1 MKQLQNI
8 IIHGYAE
15 IIIVGFLLIKREH
28 GLVRVGLVRTVCLFY
43 LEGKLER
50 ILCVGRIV
58 GWIVCL
64 LVAYSLHSKVL
75 GRFDSQSA
83 LVNQLV
89 GFCLRVTG
97 GCEIVEHVV
106 DECINKV
113 CVHRA

>member
-1 MKQLQNI
+1 MNRLP
-8 IIHGYAE
+8 
-15 IIIVGFLLIKREH
+15 
-28 GLVRVGLVRTVCLFY
+28 FY
-43 LEGKLER
+43 FEGKLER

-106 DECINKV
+106 DERINKV